1 MPSIGNQSKMK
12 REIFWLGIIRTLLVQ
27 VAVLIALAGAVVWY
41 LNWSSD
47 VAWNEFIS
55 ASQPQASGLNHHPQ
69 SKAPVVQTVKGRA
82 ACAWKA

>member
-1 MPSIGNQSKMK
+1 MSSIDKQTQMK
-12 REIFWLGIIRTLLVQ
+12 RDIDRLEIVRILLVQ
-27 VAVLIALAGAVVWY
+27 VLVLLALSGAVVWY

-55 ASQPQASGLNHHPQ
+55 ASQPQTSGLNHHPQ
-69 SKAPVVQTVKGRA
+69 SKAPVLQTVKGRA